1 MSDATWQILDRLTIV
16 FSILGMVGALYSA
29 FQWWVHLRRE
39 KVMSQPIAIRL
50 VDAANPGHLFYQLPY
65 TPPRSIVT
73 RSEIMGLLG
82 MIPSADAGK
91 RFEWAWL
98 HTPEFMKHLD
108 DINHGKRHSLDIPL
122 IPAELAQVKLP
133 QPSAA
138 PANQST
144 A

>member
-1 MSDATWQILDRLTIV
+1 MSDATWQILDRLTIA
-16 FSILGMVGALYSA
+16 FSLLGMVGALYSA
-29 FQWWVHLRRE
+29 FQWWVHVRRE

-65 TPPRSIVT
+65 TPPRSMVT
-73 RSEIMGLLG
+73 RSEVMGLLG
-82 MIPSADAGK
+82 MIPSAEEGK

-98 HTPEFMKHLD
+98 HQPDFIDRLSEIHHARL
-108 DINHGKRHSLDIPL
+108 HSLEIPL
-122 IPAELAQVKLP
+122 TAAEQAQVKLP

-138 PANQST
+138 PTTQPT